1 MDGEIAHATALVH
14 LALANDLDPALG
26 EFCLRWW
33 SQVISDLKS
42 FCLPPNVIELGDKL
56 MSLLPGRSLL
66 AAGVPGGE
74 SLQDVGAPLDGD
86 LPLGIDVAVHLSAGQ
101 PFLKKI

>member
-1 MDGEIAHATALVH
+1 M
-14 LALANDLDPALG
+14 
-26 EFCLRWW
+26 
-33 SQVISDLKS
+33 
-42 FCLPPNVIELGDKL
+42 IELGDKL

-101 PFLKKI
+101 PF